1 MKKILI
7 YIITIATLIAARTHT
22 AEGQIIQ
29 FSQFYAAPLYLA
41 PSYAGECWGSR
52 VSLNYRN
59 QWPEVGTFNTYAIAY
74 DQNLH
79 KLNSGVGLMVLRDE
93 AGEGSL
99 ALTTIDLCYSW
110 WTNITREWIIRPG
123 IGVKYNQRSVDFE
136 KLIFGDMINE
146 LGEVGKTATTE
157 RPPLPR
163 KPYLDMQVSCVGFYT
178 DKYWAGISVDHL
190 LRPKASLYDDDT
202 YHENMK
208 VSLFGGAKIYVGAPQ
223 TAAKGRQSREDMQ
236 NVTFTLLY
244 DFTKQSDNLSLGCYW
259 HKAPFTLGCWLRGIP
274 VAIRAESYSN
284 LDALTV
290 LLGYKI
296 FNLHIGYSYDFTIGH
311 LLSSTGGS
319 HELSVQYEFQPKAKS
334 KKRHSVIAC
343 PRL

>member
-1 MKKILI
+1 MKKLFI
-7 YIITIATLIAARTHT
+7 YILTLATLITARMQT
-22 AEGQIIQ
+22 AQGQIIQ
-29 FSQFYAAPLYLA
+29 FSQFYAAPLFLA
-41 PSYAGECWGSR
+41 PSYAGQCYGSR

-59 QWPEVGTFNTYAIAY
+59 QWPEVGTFNTYALAY

-110 WTNITREWIIRPG
+110 WTHINREWIVRPG
-123 IGVKYNQRSVDFE
+123 IAFKYNQRSVDFE

-146 LGEVGKTATTE
+146 LGIVANATTE
-157 RPPLPR
+157 TAPLPR
-163 KPYLDMQVSCVGFYT
+163 KPFLDMQVSAVCAS
-178 DKYWAGISVDHL
+178 DKYWGGISVDHL
-190 LRPKASLYDDDT
+190 LRPKASLYDDDS
-202 YHENMK
+202 YRENMK
-208 VSLFGGAKIYVGAPQ
+208 MTIIGGAKIYVGAPQ
-223 TAAKGRQSREDMQ
+223 TSKGRQSREDLQ

-244 DFTKQSDNLSLGCYW
+244 DFTSQADNLSLGCYW
-259 HKAPFTLGCWLRGIP
+259 HKDPFTLGCWLRGIP
-274 VAIRAESYSN
+274 VAVRAESYSN
-284 LDALTV
+284 LDAITV
-290 LLGYKI
+290 MLGYKI

-343 PRL
+343 PKL

>member
-1 MKKILI
+1 MKKLLI
-7 YIITIATLIAARTHT
+7 YIITITTLIAARTLT

-41 PSYAGECWGSR
+41 PSYAGDCFGSR

-59 QWPEVGTFNTYAIAY
+59 QWPEVGTFNTYALAY

-93 AGEGSL
+93 AGDGAL
-99 ALTTIDLCYSW
+99 ALTTIDICYSW
-110 WTNITREWIIRPG
+110 WTNINREWIVKPG
-123 IGVKYNQRSVDFE
+123 IGFKYNQRSVDFE
-136 KLIFGDMINE
+136 KLQFGDMFNE
-146 LGEVGKTATTE
+146 MGEIANATNE
-157 RPPLPR
+157 RAPMPH
-163 KPYLDMQVSCVGFYT
+163 KPYLDMQVSCIAYSQ
-178 DKYWAGISVDHL
+178 KYWGGISVDHL
-190 LRPKASLYDDDT
+190 LRPKASLYDDDS

-208 VSLFGGAKIYVGAPQ
+208 VSVFGGATIYVGAPQ
-223 TAAKGRQSREDMQ
+223 TATRGRQSREDMQ
-236 NVTFTLLY
+236 HVRFTLLY

-259 HKAPFTLGCWLRGIP
+259 HKDPFTLGCWLRGIP

>member
-1 MKKILI
+1 MKKLLI
-7 YIITIATLIAARTHT
+7 YIITIATLIAARTLT

-41 PSYAGECWGSR
+41 PSYAGDCFGSR

-59 QWPEVGTFNTYAIAY
+59 QWPEVGTFNTYALAY
-74 DQNLH
+74 DQHLP
-79 KLNSGVGLMVLRDE
+79 KIKSGVGLMVLRDE
-93 AGEGSL
+93 AGDGAL

-110 WTNITREWIIRPG
+110 ETNITREWIIKPG
-123 IGVKYNQRSVDFE
+123 IGIKYNQRSVDFE
-136 KLIFGDMINE
+136 KLVFGDMINDM
-146 LGEVGKTATTE
+146 GEVKNATTE
-157 RPPLPR
+157 RPPLTH
-163 KPYLDMQVSCVGFYT
+163 KPYLDMQVSCIAT
-178 DKYWAGISVDHL
+178 SDKYFGGISVDHL
-190 LRPKASLYDDDT
+190 LRPKASLYDNDT

-208 VSLFGGAKIYVGAPQ
+208 VTLLGGATIYVGAPQ
-223 TAAKGRQSREDMQ
+223 TATKGRQSKADMQ
-236 NVTFTLLY
+236 HITFTFLY
-244 DFTKQSDNLSLGCYW
+244 DFTKQADNLSLGCYW
-259 HKAPFTLGCWLRGIP
+259 HKDPFTLGCWLRGIP
-274 VAIRAESYSN
+274 VAVRAESYSN

-290 LLGYKI
+290 MLGYKI

-319 HELSVQYEFQPKAKS
+319 HELSVQYEFQPKARS

>member
-7 YIITIATLIAARTHT
+7 YIITIATLITAQMQK

-29 FSQFYAAPLYLA
+29 FSQFYAAPLFLA
-41 PSYAGECWGSR
+41 PSYAGECYGSR

-59 QWPEVGTFNTYAIAY
+59 QWPEVGTFNTYALAY

-93 AGEGSL
+93 AGEGAL
-99 ALTTIDLCYSW
+99 ALTTIDICYSW
-110 WTNITREWIIRPG
+110 WTHINREWIVRPG
-123 IGVKYNQRSVDFE
+123 IGIKYNQRTVDFE
-136 KLIFGDMINE
+136 KLVFGDMIND
-146 LGEVGKTATTE
+146 LGEVKNATTE
-157 RPPLPR
+157 TEPLTR
-163 KPYLDMQVSCVGFYT
+163 RPYLDIQVSCIAAS
-178 DKYWAGISVDHL
+178 DKYWGGISVDHL
-190 LRPKASLYDDDT
+190 LRPKASLYDDDS

-208 VSLFGGAKIYVGAPQ
+208 VTLIGGAKIYVGAPQ
-223 TAAKGRQSREDMQ
+223 TATKGRQSKEDMQ

-244 DFTKQSDNLSLGCYW
+244 DFTKQADNLSLGCYW
-259 HKAPFTLGCWLRGIP
+259 HKDPFTLGCWLRGIP
-274 VAIRAESYSN
+274 VAVRAESYSN

-290 LLGYKI
+290 MLGYKI

>member
-1 MKKILI
+1 MKKLLI
-7 YIITIATLIAARTHT
+7 YIITIVTLMAVRTHT

-41 PSYAGECWGSR
+41 PSYAGDCFGSR

-59 QWPEVGTFNTYAIAY
+59 QWPEVGTFNTYALAY
-74 DQNLH
+74 DQHLP
-79 KLNSGVGLMVLRDE
+79 KIKSGVGLMVLRDE
-93 AGEGSL
+93 AGDGAL
-99 ALTTIDLCYSW
+99 ALTTIDICYSW
-110 WTNITREWIIRPG
+110 ETNITREWIIKPG
-123 IGVKYNQRSVDFE
+123 IGIKYNQRKVDFE

-146 LGEVGKTATTE
+146 MGEVANATNE
-157 RPPLPR
+157 SQPLTR
-163 KPYLDMQVSCVGFYT
+163 KPYLDMQVSCIAT
-178 DKYWAGISVDHL
+178 SDKYFGGISVDHL

-208 VSLFGGAKIYVGAPQ
+208 ITLVGGATIYVGGPQ
-223 TAAKGRQSREDMQ
+223 TATRGRRGKEDMQ
-236 NVTFTLLY
+236 HITFTFLY
-244 DFTKQSDNLSLGCYW
+244 DFTKQADNLSLGCYW
-259 HKAPFTLGCWLRGIP
+259 LKSPFTLGCWLRGIP

-296 FNLHIGYSYDFTIGH
+296 FNLRIGYSYDFTIGH

-319 HELSVQYEFQPKAKS
+319 HELSVQYEFQPKARS

>member
-1 MKKILI
+1 MKKLLI

-29 FSQFYAAPLYLA
+29 FSQFYAAPLFLA
-41 PSYAGECWGSR
+41 PSYAGDCYGSR

-59 QWPEVGTFNTYAIAY
+59 QWPEVGTFNTYALAY
-74 DQNLH
+74 DQRLP

-99 ALTTIDLCYSW
+99 ALTTIDICYSW
-110 WTNITREWIIRPG
+110 QTNITREWIVKPG
-123 IGVKYNQRSVDFE
+123 IGFKYNQRSVDFE

-146 LGEVGKTATTE
+146 LGLVENATNEHAPMT
-157 RPPLPR
+157 R
-163 KPYLDMQVSCVGFYT
+163 KPYLDMQVSCIASS
-178 DKYWAGISVDHL
+178 DKYWGGISVDHL
-190 LRPKASLYDDDT
+190 LRPKASLYDDDS

-208 VSLFGGAKIYVGAPQ
+208 ITLTGGAKIYVGAPQ
-223 TAAKGRQSREDMQ
+223 TATKGRQSRDDMQ
-236 NVTFTLLY
+236 HISFTLLY
-244 DFTKQSDNLSLGCYW
+244 DFTKQADNLSLGAYW
-259 HKAPFTLGCWLRGIP
+259 HKDPFTLGCWLRGIP
-274 VAIRAESYSN
+274 VAVRAESYSN

-290 LLGYKI
+290 MLGYKI
-296 FNLHIGYSYDFTIGH
+296 FNLRIGYSYDFTIGH

-319 HELSVQYEFQPKAKS
+319 HELSVQYEFRPKAKS

-343 PRL
+343 PHI

>member
-1 MKKILI
+1 MKKLLV
-7 YIITIATLIAARTHT
+7 YIITIVTLIAARTHT

-29 FSQFYAAPLYLA
+29 FSQYFAAPLYLA
-41 PSYAGECWGSR
+41 PSYAGDCFGSR

-59 QWPEVGTFNTYAIAY
+59 QWPEVGTFNTYALAY
-74 DQNLH
+74 DQHLP

-93 AGEGSL
+93 AGDGAL
-99 ALTTIDLCYSW
+99 ALTTIDICYSW
-110 WTNITREWIIRPG
+110 ETNITREWIVKPG
-123 IGVKYNQRSVDFE
+123 IGFKYNQRSVNFE
-136 KLIFGDMINE
+136 KLVFGDMIDE
-146 LGEVGKTATTE
+146 MGEVSNATNE
-157 RPPLPR
+157 RAPMPR
-163 KPYLDMQVSCVGFYT
+163 KPYLDMQVSCVAT
-178 DKYWAGISVDHL
+178 SDKYFGGISVDHL

-208 VSLFGGAKIYVGAPQ
+208 VTLIGGATIYVGAPQ
-223 TAAKGRQSREDMQ
+223 TATKGRQSKADMQ
-236 NVTFTLLY
+236 HVRFTFLY
-244 DFTKQSDNLSLGCYW
+244 DFTKQADNLSLGCYW
-259 HKAPFTLGCWLRGIP
+259 HKDPFTLGCWLRGIP

-319 HELSVQYEFQPKAKS
+319 HELSVQYEFQPKARS

-343 PRL
+343 PRI